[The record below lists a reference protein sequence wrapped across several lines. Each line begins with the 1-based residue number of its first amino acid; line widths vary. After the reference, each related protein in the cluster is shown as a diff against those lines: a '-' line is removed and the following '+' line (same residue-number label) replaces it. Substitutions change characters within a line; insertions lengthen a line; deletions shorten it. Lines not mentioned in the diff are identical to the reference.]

1 MPPTNFIN
9 LTVIN
14 KTVYTE
20 RAGFLVPLG
29 TEPTNMSSN
38 SPKRI
43 RLLPH
48 RNRQHVLRNIPQ
60 PRSMATS
67 SVGVQPQ
74 TSSAQSMCPGTDSQ
88 QQVAKPFPFLD
99 LPGELKNKIYDLV
112 VPTTR
117 VVITGSHP
125 KKDLETLKW
134 MFPNMEH
141 KTRFRLLGE
150 VTGDTERASM
160 ALLLTCRQMNEEVV
174 TFIYSRTTFC
184 FDRMVVLN
192 KFLNVIPGAA
202 AKSIGKLEI
211 THVGYGEP
219 QWIRDRTW
227 KLRHD
232 EKWAKTLKRI
242 QMEMTS
248 LTTLVLDLT
257 LFDWPCRLEI
267 DESWAKPLLDLAA
280 DGLERVNVNLVH
292 DRFDPNMATATA
304 KELETK
310 MMSTEGKQKKLREA
324 EAKAALEKK
333 QREAART
340 KALRSL
346 RIRMPLGDKTMAKNV
361 PAKKVVKTQGLEQ
374 FAKAPPGVAY
384 CG

>member
-1 MPPTNFIN
+1 MPPTKFID
-9 LTVIN
+9 LTVIG

-20 RAGFLVPLG
+20 RDGFLVPLG
-29 TEPTNMSSN
+29 AERTNMSSN
-38 SPKRI
+38 APKRI

-48 RNRQHVLRNIPQ
+48 RNRQHVLRKILQ

-74 TSSAQSMCPGTDSQ
+74 TSSTQSTSP
-88 QQVAKPFPFLD
+88 AKPFPFLD

-112 VPTTR
+112 IPTTR
-117 VVITGSHP
+117 VVVTGSHP

-134 MFPNMEH
+134 MFPNKEH
-141 KTRFRLLGE
+141 KTRVRLLGE

-184 FDRMVVLN
+184 FDRMAILN

-219 QWIRDRTW
+219 QWIRDREW

-232 EKWAKTLKRI
+232 EKWAKTLKRL
-242 QMEMTS
+242 QQEMTS

-267 DESWAKPLLDLAA
+267 DESWAKPLLDLAE
-280 DGLERVNVNLVH
+280 DGLERVNVKLVH
-292 DRFDPNMATATA
+292 DRFDPNKAAAIA
-304 KELETK
+304 KELENK
-310 MMSTEGKQKKLREA
+310 MMSTDGKQKKLHEA
-324 EAKAALEKK
+324 EAKAAMEKK

-340 KALRSL
+340 KALKSL
-346 RIRMPLGDKTMAKNV
+346 KIRMPLGDKTMAKNV
-361 PAKKVVKTQGLEQ
+361 PAKRVVKTQGLEQ
-374 FAKAPPGVAY
+374 FAKAEPGVAY